1 MARRLP
7 QLFEWAAQALARTP
21 AETGSDPVATE
32 RQKLLRAALRET
44 LERHAVSG
52 SWIGLD
58 TRVRQRATPEPRLE
72 VRLQI
77 RHWDAGLVLG
87 SMALQEAFKRR
98 LQELDP
104 SSAEWLTGVS
114 WQFAL
119 PEGAPF
125 PEFAPSTAKPAGK
138 SAGKA
143 AGNAA
148 ANDARA
154 HRDAH
159 DDLRR
164 LFEASPGT
172 HLADASYAAT
182 VPAALH

>member
-58 TRVRQRATPEPRLE
+58 TRVRQRSTSEPRLE

-104 SSAEWLTGVS
+104 SSTEWLTAVS

-119 PEGAPF
+119 PEGTPF
-125 PEFAPSTAKPAGK
+125 PEFAPSPSKSTGK
-138 SAGKA
+138 SAGK
-143 AGNAA
+143 AA

-172 HLADASYAAT
+172 HLSDASYAAT